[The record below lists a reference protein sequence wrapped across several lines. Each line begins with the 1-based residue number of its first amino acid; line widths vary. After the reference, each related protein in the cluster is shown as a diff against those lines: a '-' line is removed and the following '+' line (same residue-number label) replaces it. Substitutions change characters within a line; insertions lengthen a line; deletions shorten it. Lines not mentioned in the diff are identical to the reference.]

1 MKITIVDYGMGNI
14 NSIIGALK
22 YFKIDEITVSNSL
35 LEIASADKLIL
46 PGVGSFSMAMNNIK
60 KLNIDT
66 YLRDSVLVDK
76 KPILGI
82 CLGMQLMGDSSTED
96 SYSDG
101 LGFIK
106 GAVSKFSESSLKI
119 PHMGFN
125 QVNINNNS
133 KLFKGLNNLSDFYFV
148 HSFRMASDTNINQ
161 STCTYNGE
169 FIASYEQDNIAG
181 VQFHPELSQT
191 NGLKLLSN
199 FITSF

>member
-14 NSIIGALK
+14 SSIIGALK
-22 YFKIDEITVSNSL
+22 YLGVGVITVSNSL
-35 LEIASADKLIL
+35 SDIVSADKLIL
-46 PGVGSFSMAMNNIK
+46 PGVGSFPTAMNNIK

-82 CLGMQLMGDSSTED
+82 CLGMQLMADSSSED
-96 SYSDG
+96 SYSQG
-101 LGFIK
+101 LGFVK
-106 GAVSKFSESSLKI
+106 GTVRRFSESSLKV

-125 QVNINNNS
+125 QVVIKRNS

-148 HSFRMASDTNINQ
+148 HSFRMTSDADINQ
-161 STCTYNGE
+161 SECTYNDK
-169 FIASYEQDNIAG
+169 FIAGYEYGNIAG

-191 NGLKLLSN
+191 NGLKLLNN
-199 FITSF
+199 FITYF